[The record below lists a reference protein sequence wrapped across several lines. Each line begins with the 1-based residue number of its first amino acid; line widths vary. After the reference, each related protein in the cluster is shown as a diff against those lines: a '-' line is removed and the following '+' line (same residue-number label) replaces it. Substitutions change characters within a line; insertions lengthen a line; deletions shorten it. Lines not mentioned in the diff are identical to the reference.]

1 MHILGGYILFNI
13 NGYQIKEGNEYLKH
27 PRTKVTTTIRSEY
40 YTEYK
45 KLMNAIG
52 EEYCKGFDIMI
63 ELLSQNE
70 ELLDEFVSR
79 VKKY

>member
-1 MHILGGYILFNI
+1 MFNI

-27 PRTKVTTTIRSEY
+27 PRTKITTTIKSDY

-52 EEYCKGFDIMI
+52 EEYCKGYDIML
-63 ELLSQNE
+63 ELLSENE
-70 ELLDEFVSR
+70 NLLNEFIQR

>member
-1 MHILGGYILFNI
+1 MFNI

>member
-1 MHILGGYILFNI
+1 MFNI
-13 NGYQIKEGNEYLKH
+13 NGFKIKEGTEYLQH

-52 EEYCKGFDIMI
+52 EEYCKGFDILL
-63 ELLSQNE
+63 ELLSEDE
-70 ELLDEFVSR
+70 ELLNKFVNR

>member
-1 MHILGGYILFNI
+1 MLFNI
-13 NGYQIKEGNEYLKH
+13 NGYQIKRGNEYLKH

-45 KLMNAIG
+45 KLMSAIG

-70 ELLDEFVSR
+70 ELLDEFVAR

>member
-45 KLMNAIG
+45 KLMSAIG

>member
-1 MHILGGYILFNI
+1 MFNI

-45 KLMNAIG
+45 KLMSAIG